1 MKNGKYNAKELKQI
15 AQYQQNLSMT
25 RGLELERL
33 YKKLDLATRLIRRF
47 VRWFD
52 HVSESE
58 GWENIVK
65 DAQDFL
71 QDTH

>member
-15 AQYQQNLSMT
+15 AQYQQNLSAS
-25 RGLELERL
+25 RGLELQRL
-33 YKKLDLATRLIRRF
+33 YKKLDLATRLIKRF
-47 VRWFD
+47 VKWFD

-58 GWENIVK
+58 GWENIVN

-71 QDTH
+71 QSTN

>member
-15 AQYQQNLSMT
+15 AEYHQNLSMT

-33 YKKLDLATRLIRRF
+33 YKKLDLAITLIKRF
-47 VRWFD
+47 VKWFD

-58 GWENIVK
+58 RWENIIK

-71 QDTH
+71 QSTN

>member
-1 MKNGKYNAKELKQI
+1 MKNGKYNAKELMKI

-47 VRWFD
+47 IKWFD

-71 QDTH
+71 QGTN